1 MKKNKWQT
9 ILVLGCLAMWALF
22 GIPRSGSETVSP
34 ADGKWEISYEQGSRS
49 DGFWKCEATDAL
61 VYFCYFD
68 QCVIDAY
75 DYQGQYQ
82 FTITLPDSQ
91 NGGTSIHCTGD
102 LLYAQAKNNTVYVF
116 DGTELVE
123 TMTHDQAEELGCDFL
138 NLDSNLY
145 VSADTV
151 YKLDEAGSRT
161 ALFPV
166 PEAVAE
172 SMSFF
177 DYGDRRQKNLLLG
190 ALSLSGFVMMAV
202 AVIWIGFIQKK
213 KSGTGK

>member
-1 MKKNKWQT
+1 MKKNKWQI
-9 ILVLGCLAMWALF
+9 ILVLGCLVMWLLVVMPSRDSKPDA
-22 GIPRSGSETVSP
+22 P
-34 ADGKWEISYEQGSRS
+34 ADGTWEISYEQGSRS
-49 DGFWKCEATDAL
+49 EGFWKCEATDTL

-75 DYQGQYQ
+75 DYQGKYQ

-91 NGGTSIHCTGD
+91 NGGTSIHCTAD
-102 LLYAQAKNNTVYVF
+102 LLYAEAKNNTVYVF
-116 DGTELVE
+116 DGTELVQ
-123 TMTHDQAEELGCDFL
+123 TMTHDQAEQLGCDFL

-151 YKLDEAGSRT
+151 YKIDEAGSRT
-161 ALFPV
+161 ALFSV

-177 DYGDRRQKNLLLG
+177 DYGDRQQKNLLLG
-190 ALSLSGFVMMAV
+190 ALSLSGFAMMA
-202 AVIWIGFIQKK
+202 AAIIWIGFIQKK
-213 KSGTGK
+213 SGTGR